1 MTGEPVDSTV
11 RDLTISQLSR
21 GFRMANLVI
30 VLVTLLGL
38 ALPSLLSNAAVYHSF
53 AVQVVVFTAQ
63 VLVAVIAGLL
73 IRHERLG
80 TVTRWFLLFV
90 SVATYLVATTGV
102 PASHQVAQE
111 TDWSFGVI
119 GWLGMLLLLD
129 RTVLGAVLLLSGVN
143 VFAAGYL
150 IAIGE
155 DVLRFAVGAIL
166 VLGFQLAFAAAA
178 GTLRRFAASASTA
191 VRDAQRLR
199 TAQAVADQVQSDR
212 RARYT
217 GLAETTVP
225 LLTDLATGRTDLTDE
240 RTRARYAVEAA
251 RMRRLFAETDEV
263 PDPLVHELKACVD
276 VAERNGVAVHM
287 DTWGEHPVPPVE
299 IRRTLI
305 EPVMRTLA
313 VISGTTARVTVL
325 GSGNAVTVSVVTEGV
340 VAEEVT
346 DSTAADAP
354 VTVRTTTT
362 DGMIWVEA
370 TWWT

>member
-1 MTGEPVDSTV
+1 MTGEPVEDTV
-11 RDLTISQLSR
+11 RDLTVSRLSR
-21 GFRMANLVI
+21 GFRLANLVI

-38 ALPSLLSNAAVYHSF
+38 ALPSLLSSADVYDSF
-53 AVQVVVFTAQ
+53 ATQVIAFATQ
-63 VLVAVIAGLL
+63 VLVTVFAGLR

-80 TVTRWFLLFV
+80 DTTRWALLVV
-90 SVATYLVATTGV
+90 SVASYLVSTTGV

-119 GWLGMLLLLD
+119 GWLGILLLLD
-129 RTVLGAVLLLSGVN
+129 RTVPGTVLFLAGVN
-143 VFAAGYL
+143 VFSTGYL
-150 IAIGE
+150 VVIGE
-155 DVLRFAVGAIL
+155 DVLRFGVGAIL
-166 VLGFQLAFAAAA
+166 VFGFQLAVVAAA
-178 GTLRRFAASASTA
+178 GTLRRFAESASAA

-212 RARYT
+212 KARYA

-225 LLTDLATGRTDLTDE
+225 LLSDLATGRADLTDE

-276 VAERNGVAVHM
+276 VAERRGIAVHL
-287 DTWGEHPVPPVE
+287 DTWGEHPPPPVE
-299 IRRTLI
+299 IRRRLI

-313 VISGTTARVTVL
+313 TAATEPGTSARVTVL
-325 GSGNAVTVSVVTEGV
+325 GSGNAVTVSIVIPGVVTQEV
-340 VAEEVT
+340 VT
-346 DSTAADAP
+346 DAPP
-354 VTVRTTTT
+354 VTVHTTTA

-370 TWWT
+370 RWWT